1 MLGKPSNSFKNSRL
15 ISCNW
20 FASWTILPLH
30 FLSFI
35 LFLPWVFISSD
46 SFFECVQG
54 RLQIFSSRYKT
65 VFIICTTTN
74 SDLIW
79 TPWYAIM
86 LLFHC
91 LNCPWKTQCFNT
103 NTRSHLNSDNVVSV
117 TLQLEKANPTYS
129 YHGRRRS
136 LPLSRTKV
144 VSVVT

>member
-1 MLGKPSNSFKNSRL
+1 MLGKASYSCKNSRL
-15 ISCNW
+15 ISRNW
-20 FASWTILPLH
+20 FASWTILLYIFWAVYYSYH
-30 FLSFI
+30 ECLFLVTAFLS
-35 LFLPWVFISSD
+35 VFRAD
-46 SFFECVQG
+46 CRV
-54 RLQIFSSRYKT
+54 FSSRYKN
-65 VFIICTTTN
+65 VFIICTITN
-74 SDLIW
+74 SDLMQ
-79 TPWYAIM
+79 TPWNAIM